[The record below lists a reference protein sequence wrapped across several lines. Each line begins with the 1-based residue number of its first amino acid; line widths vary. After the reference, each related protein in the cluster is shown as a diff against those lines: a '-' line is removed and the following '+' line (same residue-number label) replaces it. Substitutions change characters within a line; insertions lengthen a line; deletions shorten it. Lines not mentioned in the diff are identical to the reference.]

1 MTRKD
6 FETKAI
12 REAEKKLGVP
22 AGWWGTWRHVRGP
35 NGAEVKFAASGAWV
49 LRQSGAIVS
58 KHDSRAFA
66 IGKGKNLP
74 KVASDARVKR

>member
-22 AGWWGTWRHVRGP
+22 AGWWGTYRHVHGP
-35 NGAEVKFAASGAWV
+35 NGAEVKFAQNGAWT
-49 LRQSGAIVS
+49 LRQNGAIVS

-66 IGKGKNLP
+66 INKGKKLP
-74 KVASDARVKR
+74 KVKS